1 MVEVGLGLLGLL
13 LRISTGL
20 GVRDRAKFRVRIVD
34 RFRLQLG
41 IKLMQELQLE
51 LEVRLVLDL
60 V

>member
-13 LRISTGL
+13 LRVSTGL
-20 GVRDRAKFRVRIVD
+20 GVRTAD

-41 IKLMQELQLE
+41 IKLVQELQLE

>member
-1 MVEVGLGLLGLL
+1 MVEVGLGLLSLYWP
-13 LRISTGL
+13 

-41 IKLMQELQLE
+41 IKLVQELQLE